1 MMNERRQ
8 TLITLCFFSF
18 SFCFF
23 LLLLFF
29 VFVFL
34 CLIQNLDIIIITT
47 DYRNAKARGLYGEG
61 QVV

>member
-18 SFCFF
+18 FF
-23 LLLLFF
+23 VVFV

-34 CLIQNLDIIIITT
+34 FLIQNLNIIIITT

-61 QVV
+61 